1 MCAGWLVPFVGL
13 MVLGGVVVT
22 PSFAQAPVAVDPSH
36 YRVEFEDEHV
46 RVLRV
51 RLEPGREVMAHD
63 HPDAV
68 LVYFT
73 ADLHGRMPPAEAQWQ
88 PAGVHEPENAARTW
102 FEAVLVELKQAAPQ
116 EAPPAAVAQ
125 EADPYWVGTRVTRL
139 LDNAKVTVSK
149 YRLAPMARGE
159 LRPYH
164 LNEAVIVYLRG
175 GYLVG
180 STADSARTAITTTGP
195 RCVADRS
202 RCSRRTH
209 RSDWRAWGMTRSNSW
224 RSSSSNDAGEPGMPT
239 GAARRGSWWL
249 ALRVWH

>member
-1 MCAGWLVPFVGL
+1 MHPSPFPCDSGGPASLTSWGSLGALLCAGWLVPFVGL

-180 STADSARTAITTTGP
+180 STGRFGP
-195 RCVADRS
+195 YRDYNDR
-202 RCSRRTH
+202 
-209 RSDWRAWGMTRSNSW
+209 
-224 RSSSSNDAGEPGMPT
+224 PKV
-239 GAARRGSWWL
+239 RRGQVEVLPANTPFGL
-249 ALRVWH
+249 ASMGNDPIEFVEIQLK

>member
-1 MCAGWLVPFVGL
+1 MHTSQSPCNSEGPTSLPLFVSLGARLRTGRLAPFVGL

-22 PSFAQAPVAVDPSH
+22 PSFAQDPVTVDPSH

-73 ADLHGRMPPAEAQWQ
+73 ADLQGRMPPAEAEWQ
-88 PAGVHEPENAARTW
+88 AASVHEPENAARTW

-116 EAPPAAVAQ
+116 EAAPSAVAK
-125 EADPYWVGTRVTRL
+125 EADPYGMGTRVTRL
-139 LDNAKVTVSK
+139 IDNARVTVSK

-159 LRPYH
+159 RRPCH

-175 GYLVG
+175 GYM
-180 STADSARTAITTTGP
+180 ADATGRFGP
-195 RCVADRS
+195 YYDRLKV
-202 RCSRRTH
+202 
-209 RSDWRAWGMTRSNSW
+209 
-224 RSSSSNDAGEPGMPT
+224 
-239 GAARRGSWWL
+239 RRGQLEVLSADTPYRL
-249 ALRVWH
+249 SSMGYDPIEFVVIQLK

>member
-1 MCAGWLVPFVGL
+1 MHPSPFPCDSGGPASLTSWGSLGALSCTGWLVPFVGL

-36 YRVEFEDEHV
+36 YRVEFEDEQV

-68 LVYFT
+68 LVSFT
-73 ADLHGRMPPAEAQWQ
+73 ADLQGRMPRAEAEWQ
-88 PAGVHEPENAARTW
+88 AASVHEPENAARTW
-102 FEAVLVELKQAAPQ
+102 FEAVLVELKQAAPP
-116 EAPPAAVAQ
+116 EAVPAAVAQ
-125 EADPYWVGTRVTRL
+125 EADPYWMGTRVTRL

-175 GYLVG
+175 GYMVR
-180 STADSARTAITTTGP
+180 ATGRFGP
-195 RCVADRS
+195 YRDYNDR
-202 RCSRRTH
+202 RKV
-209 RSDWRAWGMTRSNSW
+209 
-224 RSSSSNDAGEPGMPT
+224 
-239 GAARRGSWWL
+239 RRGQVEVLPANTPYGL
-249 ALRVWH
+249 ASMGNDPIEFVEIQLK

>member
-1 MCAGWLVPFVGL
+1 MCACPLPCNSEGPANLTSWGVLGALSCAGRLIPFVGL

-22 PSFAQAPVAVDPSH
+22 PSFAQAPVAVDSSH

-73 ADLHGRMPPAEAQWQ
+73 ADLQGRMPPVEAEWQ
-88 PAGVHEPENAARTW
+88 AASVHEPENAARTW

-116 EAPPAAVAQ
+116 EPGPLAVAHD
-125 EADPYWVGTRVTRL
+125 ADPYGMGTRVTRL
-139 LDNAKVTVSK
+139 FDNARVTVSK

-159 LRPYH
+159 LRPDH
-164 LNEAVIVYLRG
+164 LNEAVVVYLRG
-175 GYLVG
+175 GYMV
-180 STADSARTAITTTGP
+180 SAIGRFGP
-195 RCVADRS
+195 YRDYSDR
-202 RCSRRTH
+202 RKV
-209 RSDWRAWGMTRSNSW
+209 
-224 RSSSSNDAGEPGMPT
+224 
-239 GAARRGSWWL
+239 RRGQVEVLPANTPYGL
-249 ALRVWH
+249 ASMGNDPIEFVEIQLK